1 MKRFFQMFILDRPIL
16 SVCLILMCFEMV
28 ICAIAMFLLG
38 SAISATMYQVC
49 QPCAYILFHYFEIN
63 LGTIAGFISDCTLFL
78 PRYIIV
84 PLIFSFILK
93 NMKSGIL
100 HKLVYLLRYTLK
112 AKIIFF
118 LGYLLLHIIL
128 SIRAID
134 AGFIEKSCWLKGMF
148 LYICAEMSI
157 IVYLYLLWYCEDLY
171 NKWKEEPEKN
181 SFKEKY
187 VRIISKSIEI
197 KEKVC
202 GYISER
208 IEKIKNGKRIENFAK
223 KHEAF
228 TQITVT
234 ILCQGIPFY
243 IFFTLLYYKFFRFL
257 PKYLNII
264 TAITFYVSAPIYLIM
279 RYLILIKTYDYYA
292 NNGKNLFSKLLH
304 FIKFIIFDKFFNYMR
319 NTSLGRMLE
328 VPLHI
333 LMFILD
339 IAILILFLNLTL
351 FCFGAI
357 FITISPIFIFLLY
370 YWYLDRKYKDV
381 V

>member
-1 MKRFFQMFILDRPIL
+1 MKRFFQMFISDRPIF

-223 KHEAF
+223 NHEAF

-234 ILCQGIPFY
+234 ILCQGMTFY
-243 IFFTLLYYKFFRFL
+243 IFFAGLYYAFFQFL
-257 PKYLNII
+257 PKCLNII
-264 TAITFYVSAPIYLIM
+264 TAITFFATALIYAIM
-279 RYLILIKTYDYYA
+279 RYLVLIKTYDYYA
-292 NNGKNLFSKLLH
+292 DSGKNLFSRFLH
-304 FIKFIIFDKFFNYMR
+304 YIKYKKADDVIDFVDNSLVGIIWSFLPVKFIN
-319 NTSLGRMLE
+319 G
-328 VPLHI
+328 
-333 LMFILD
+333 
-339 IAILILFLNLTL
+339 ILIIFFIYLMWILHQ
-351 FCFGAI
+351 
-357 FITISPIFIFLLY
+357 FITPVFIVLLY